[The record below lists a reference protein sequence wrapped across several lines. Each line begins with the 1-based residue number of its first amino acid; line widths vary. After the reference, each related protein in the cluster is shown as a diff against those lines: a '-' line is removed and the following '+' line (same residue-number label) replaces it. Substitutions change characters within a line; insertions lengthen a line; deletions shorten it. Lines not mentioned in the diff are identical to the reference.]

1 MNARQKIKK
10 NRFGGM
16 TPRLHGHTKIVFT
29 DKFGRES
36 VKLDKDN
43 LVTDAIQKIFESNYF
58 GSIDYSYLMPAIKKT
73 LGGVVLFEKSLG
85 SDPTDIWIPT
95 SFDNPIT
102 GHAGQTVPAS
112 LADDITRGLPN
123 SAASVALNNGYKLVW
138 NFPETQA
145 NGDIAAVGLCHSD
158 FGDYALKSSDFN
170 PLEMISNNSIKPVV
184 FAKDDERYKIL
195 NVYDSVNH
203 YGYTLVS
210 ENVTVSR
217 DGQTAAGG
225 ATQMDYTVKRRKN
238 QILNNIAVDMSH
250 YLGNVEDEE
259 TFTLNVYFEAGAPG
273 GITNYGL
280 PSIFIDNTNNLFWI
294 GFGYGTNSISG
305 NKSFSA
311 YAFDMTAFEDG
322 ATLNQI
328 KTSEITNL
336 AAIGSNMPT
345 QGMIQASP
353 TGYFPAVF
361 LSTGGTPKFY
371 FGVIEYDEANKEFV
385 RNISASID
393 ICNFNV
399 GEKFSELMA
408 LGNYFLVRGNID
420 QEFIKLL
427 EVDTDN
433 ELINSYDVSTGLPY
447 ITPYYQDPNNPIIGA
462 TQWGYSPVRFTMAN
476 SGTAINKLYLA
487 TKNDLP
493 ATITKTA
500 ANSMRVEYS
509 ITYS

>member
-16 TPRLHGHTKIVFT
+16 TPRLHGHTKIVFV

-102 GHAGQTVPAS
+102 GHAGQTVPSS

-123 SAASVALNNGYKLVW
+123 SAASAALNNGYKLVW

-158 FGDYALKSSDFN
+158 FGDYALKNSDFK
-170 PLEMISNNSIKPVV
+170 PLEVISNDSIKSVTW
-184 FAKDDERYKIL
+184 AADDERLKIINAYDKVNGYSYSLAWPSVTL
-195 NVYDSVNH
+195 NTS
-203 YGYTLVS
+203 
-210 ENVTVSR
+210 
-217 DGQTAAGG
+217 GQMALNDR
-225 ATQMDYTVKRRKN
+225 QNIKVKRRKN
-238 QILNNIAVDMSH
+238 QLINNLTVDMSH
-250 YLGNVEDEE
+250 FLGNEVAEE
-259 TFTLNVYFEAGAPG
+259 TFELDWYMNWEAPG
-273 GITNYGL
+273 DIRDVAL

-294 GFGYGTNSISG
+294 AFSYGNNSTSLAL
-305 NKSFSA
+305 A
-311 YAFDMTAFEDG
+311 YDMTQFADG
-322 ATLNQI
+322 ATVSSV
-328 KTSEITNL
+328 KTQRL
-336 AAIGSNMPT
+336 DLVMGSTFPT
-345 QGMIQASP
+345 QGIIKAGPDGYIPAMYPTPLGSQKWYFKLASYDEVNQEFAFENF
-353 TGYFPAVF
+353 TGYELASFNFGQRFPN
-361 LSTGGTPKFY
+361 LQP
-371 FGVIEYDEANKEFV
+371 
-385 RNISASID
+385 
-393 ICNFNV
+393 
-399 GEKFSELMA
+399 
-408 LGNYFLVRGNID
+408 LGNYYLVRGNRAAD
-420 QEFIKLL
+420 FSKLI
-427 EVDTDN
+427 EVDTVND
-433 ELINSYDVSTGLPY
+433 ITQAYDVAPEGSAST
-447 ITPYYQDPNNPIIGA
+447 ITPYYIEDNNPIVGVE
-462 TQWGYSPVRFTMAN
+462 QWTYRPVAFVLGK

-500 ANSMRVEYS
+500 ANSMRVEYTL
-509 ITYS
+509 TYA